1 MQALFVSSLIISVI
15 SALFLPQGTGSVFHT
30 NWHYVCHFSVM
41 IMGAMTCVYQNKIQC
56 KRLWFDVLLWAV
68 SFAAYFVILS
78 FCKNATDWRWY
89 TQIAA
94 LVPLH
99 TFCYYSY
106 KVCAYKWC
114 EKLMTHKVWRFPLC
128 WIASLTLE
136 IYVVQFHVI
145 TDRFNALFPLSWFI
159 VFAMVCVTA
168 YMLRVMVNVFL
179 QFLGKENWKWKECLR
194 L

>member
-1 MQALFVSSLIISVI
+1 MV
-15 SALFLPQGTGSVFHT
+15 
-30 NWHYVCHFSVM
+30 
-41 IMGAMTCVYQNKIQC
+41 MGAMVCLYRDRIRCGK
-56 KRLWFDVLLWAV
+56 LWLDLLLWAV
-68 SFAAYFVILS
+68 SFVAYFAIVAVGKGAS
-78 FCKNATDWRWY
+78 DWRWY
-89 TQIAA
+89 TQVAA

-145 TDRFNALFPLSWFI
+145 TDRFNALFPLNWLI
-159 VFAMVCVTA
+159 VFGLVCVTA
-168 YMLRVMVNVFL
+168 YLLRVVVNVFV
-179 QFLGKENWKWKECLR
+179 QFMGREPWQWRLCLR
-194 L
+194 I

>member
-1 MQALFVSSLIISVI
+1 MRTLLLSSVMLSVVTALMLPKSS
-15 SALFLPQGTGSVFHT
+15 GSLFHT
-30 NWHYVCHFSVM
+30 QWHYVCHFSVM
-41 IMGAMTCVYQNKIQC
+41 IMGAMTCVYQNQIKYS
-56 KRLWFDVLLWAV
+56 RFWFDVLLWAV

-78 FCKNATDWRWY
+78 FGKNATDWRWY

-168 YMLRVMVNVFL
+168 YCLHVMVNVFL
-179 QFLGKENWKWKECLR
+179 QFLSKENWNWRDCFL